1 MLATRNQFDI
11 DGRQV
16 LREIGYHTNRKP
28 PARILSLVDEY
39 IENVKNLVSP
49 SYSGVVREI
58 KLVQGSRVVTEGS
71 IVFESE
77 VLARLLEQCD
87 KAAVFA
93 LTIGGHL
100 EEMVDQLAEEG
111 LVVQAAVLDAIGSAA
126 VESVTDFVQD
136 MIGEIA
142 QGRGLYTSRRFSPG
156 YCDWEV
162 SQQKMVFRAV
172 NGDSAGIRLTDGC
185 LMLPRKSIS
194 GIIGIGPKEIENYNP
209 CKSCNKL
216 DCIGRR

>member
-1 MLATRNQFDI
+1 MLTTTDQLGI
-11 DGRQV
+11 DDRQV
-16 LREIGYHTNRKP
+16 LREIGYNTKRKP

-39 IENVKNLVSP
+39 IENVKCLISP
-49 SYSGVVREI
+49 SYSGVVRDI
-58 KLVQGSRVVTEGS
+58 KSVQGSRVVIEGS

-87 KAAVFA
+87 QVAVFA

-100 EEMVDQLAEEG
+100 EEMVDQLTDNG

-126 VESVTDFVQD
+126 VESVADFVHD
-136 MIGEIA
+136 TIGEIA
-142 QGRGLYTSRRFSPG
+142 RARGLYPSRRFSPG

-162 SQQKMVFRAV
+162 SQQKKVFRV
-172 NGDSAGIRLTDGC
+172 MKGDYAGIHLTDSC

-194 GIIGIGPKEIENYNP
+194 GIIGIGPSQIENYNP
-209 CKSCNKL
+209 CKTCDKR
-216 DCIGRR
+216 DCAGRR

>member
-58 KLVQGSRVVTEGS
+58 ELVQGSRVVTEGS

-87 KAAVFA
+87 RAAVFA

-126 VESVTDFVQD
+126 VESVTDFVQG

-142 QGRGLYTSRRFSPG
+142 RGRGLYTSRRFSPG

-209 CKSCNKL
+209 CKSCDKL

>member
-1 MLATRNQFDI
+1 MLAVRDRLDI

-16 LREIGYHTNRKP
+16 LQEIGYYTKRKP

-39 IENVKNLVSP
+39 IENVNYLISP
-49 SYSGVVREI
+49 SYSGVVRDI
-58 KLVQGSRVVTEGS
+58 KSVQGSRVVIEGS
-71 IVFESE
+71 VVFESE
-77 VLARLLEQCD
+77 VLAQLLERCD
-87 KAAVFA
+87 QVAVFA

-100 EEMVDQLAEEG
+100 EETVDQLTDNG
-111 LVVQAAVLDAIGSAA
+111 LVVQASVLDAIGSAA
-126 VESVTDFVQD
+126 VESVADFVYGT
-136 MIGEIA
+136 IREIA
-142 QGRGLYTSRRFSPG
+142 RARGLYTSRRFSPG

-162 SQQKMVFRAV
+162 GQQKKVFRTV

-194 GIIGIGPKEIENYNP
+194 GIIGIGPKEIANYNP
-209 CKSCNKL
+209 CKGCDKV